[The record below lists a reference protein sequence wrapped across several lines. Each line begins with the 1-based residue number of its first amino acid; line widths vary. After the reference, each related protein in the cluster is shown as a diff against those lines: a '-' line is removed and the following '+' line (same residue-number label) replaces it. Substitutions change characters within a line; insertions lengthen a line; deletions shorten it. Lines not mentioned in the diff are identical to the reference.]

1 MTLNVGGV
9 RLTKLNKVSSTSRRT
24 IGVVDVIRKEE
35 LVVEGEVVDA
45 LVLWLLDVSRVLLHV
60 LHVVLG
66 ELNNE
71 VDDVILTAKVQI
83 DKGFL
88 LDEKSMIDTV
98 VVVIPLMVLALEE
111 VFIVLKV

>member
-1 MTLNVGGV
+1 MVE
-9 RLTKLNKVSSTSRRT
+9 
-24 IGVVDVIRKEE
+24 DE
-35 LVVEGEVVDA
+35 LVVA
-45 LVLWLLDVSRVLLHV
+45 LVLWLLAVIRVLLHV

-88 LDEKSMIDTV
+88 LDK
-98 VVVIPLMVLALEE
+98 
-111 VFIVLKV
+111 KVYDRHRCRCHSLDGPCTRSGVHRTEGVDIC

>member
-1 MTLNVGGV
+1 M
-9 RLTKLNKVSSTSRRT
+9 SRRT
-24 IGVVDVIRKEE
+24 NNVVDVVSKEE
-35 LVVEGEVVDA
+35 LVAEDEMVVT

-88 LDEKSMIDTV
+88 LDKKN
-98 VVVIPLMVLALEE
+98 L
-111 VFIVLKV
+111 